1 MGTADSEGI
10 ILDSNNFEGEIN
22 HIEIPH
28 ERKRQPDESLT
39 EEDHSISRAELGKS
53 MCVLRE
59 LRSRARFTTHRP
71 PRELSQVENN
81 RRFGREMGISENGK
95 RNVFGKKENDSV
107 DIPGFHNLHR
117 GNKMALTR

>member
-71 PRELSQVENN
+71 PRELFLMVQK
-81 RRFGREMGISENGK
+81 I
-95 RNVFGKKENDSV
+95 DSMV
-107 DIPGFHNLHR
+107 ANEDF
-117 GNKMALTR
+117 TWS